1 MDQPASPHIVI
12 VSNRGPFTLG
22 VRDGQTVAR
31 RGAGGLVTAISSVAR
46 QHPITWI
53 SCALGKGDRD
63 WLAAVGDGVQTVED
77 MRIRLVAPDP
87 AHYHAYYNVISNP
100 LLWFVQHQLHDLTRS
115 PVIDG
120 TVWRAWEQ
128 GYAGINRQL
137 AVATAEAIADLEG
150 PIVVM
155 PQDYHLYLYPRYLRE
170 LIGDRATIQSFL
182 HIPWPGPDTWRV
194 LPLRMRQTLLDAML
208 QADRLGFQTERDTR
222 RFLQTCAD
230 VLTDIRVIGPWR
242 QIVYQGR
249 RVEAAPYPISVDV
262 DELRQVLAG
271 PEGREHLA
279 GIRSFV
285 RDRKLILRVDRVEPS
300 KNVLRGF
307 TAYRNFLNAYPQ
319 YRGKVVLLALLVP
332 SRSEVREYK
341 EYLRDIMALVGEINA
356 TLGTS
361 EWEPIRV
368 ILGNNYPRALAAL
381 SLYDVLLVNPLA
393 DGMNLV
399 AKEGAV
405 LNERDGVLILSEEAG
420 AADEL
425 GAASLT
431 VSPFDVFG
439 TREAIAQ
446 ALAMPPAERRE
457 RATRLATQV
466 AENDVHDWFGRQ
478 LADALPRPGILT
490 SAGASPL

>member
-1 MDQPASPHIVI
+1 MVQASTPHIVI

-31 RGAGGLVTAISSVAR
+31 RGAGGLVTAIGSVAR
-46 QHPITWI
+46 QRPITWI

-63 WLAAVGDGVQTVED
+63 WLAAVGPGVQQVEE
-77 MRIRLVAPDP
+77 MRIRLVEPDP
-87 AHYHAYYNVISNP
+87 KQYQAYYNVISNP
-100 LLWFVQHQLHDLTRS
+100 LLWFVQHQLYDLVRS

-128 GYAGINRQL
+128 GYAAVNRRL
-137 AVATAEAIADLEG
+137 AEATAEAIADLVG
-150 PIVVM
+150 PVLVL
-155 PQDYHLYLYPRYLRE
+155 PQDYHLYLFPRYLRE
-170 LIGDRATIQSFL
+170 LVGDRATIQSFL
-182 HIPWPGPDTWRV
+182 HIPWPGPDVWRV
-194 LPLRMRQTLLDAML
+194 LPLRMRQELLGAML

-230 VLTDIRVIGPWR
+230 VLPDLRVLGAWR
-242 QIVYQGR
+242 QVAYQGR
-249 RVEAAPYPISVDV
+249 RVEARPYPISIDV
-262 DELRQVLAG
+262 AELRGILASE
-271 PEGREHLA
+271 EGQGHLA
-279 GIRSFV
+279 SLRTIA

-300 KNVLRGF
+300 KNVLRGM

-341 EYLRDIMALVGEINA
+341 EYLRDIMAQIGEINA

-420 AADEL
+420 AAEEL
-425 GAASLT
+425 GEAALT
-431 VSPFDVFG
+431 VSPFDALG
-439 TREAIAQ
+439 QREALAR
-446 ALAMPPAERRE
+446 ALAMPPKERRE
-457 RATRLATQV
+457 RAEKLATQV
-466 AENDVHDWFGRQ
+466 IENDVHAWFGRQ
-478 LADALPRPGILT
+478 LDDAVGEGDRR
-490 SAGASPL
+490 

>member
-1 MDQPASPHIVI
+1 MDQPAAPHIVI

-63 WLAAVGDGVQTVED
+63 WLAATGGAVQQVED
-77 MRIRLVAPDP
+77 MRIRLVAPDSG
-87 AHYHAYYNVISNP
+87 HYQAYYNVISNP
-100 LLWFVQHQLHDLTRS
+100 LLWFVQHQLYDLVRS
-115 PVIDG
+115 PIIDG
-120 TVWRAWEQ
+120 TVWRAWAE

-137 AVATAEAIADLEG
+137 AVATAEAIEGLEG
-150 PIVVM
+150 PVIVM
-155 PQDYHLYLYPRYLRE
+155 PQDYHLYLFPRYLRE
-170 LIGDRATIQSFL
+170 LVRDRVTIQSFL

-194 LPLRMRQTLLDAML
+194 LPLKMRQELLGAML
-208 QADRLGFQTERDTR
+208 RADRLGFQTERDTR

-230 VLTDIRVIGPWR
+230 VLPDLRVVGAWR
-242 QIVYQGR
+242 QVVHAGR
-249 RVEAAPYPISVDV
+249 RVEAVPYPISVDV
-262 DELRQVLAG
+262 DELRQNLAG
-271 PEGREHLA
+271 TECQERLA
-279 GIRSFV
+279 SLKNYVG
-285 RDRKLILRVDRVEPS
+285 DRKLILRVDRVEPS
-300 KNVLRGF
+300 KNILRGLI
-307 TAYRNFLNAYPQ
+307 AYRNFLNAYPQ
-319 YRGKVVLLALLVP
+319 YHGKVVMLSLLVP
-332 SRSEVREYK
+332 SRTQVREYK

-356 TLGTS
+356 TIGNG

-368 ILGNNYPRALAAL
+368 ILGNNYPRAIAAL

-425 GAASLT
+425 GPAALT

-446 ALAMPPAERRE
+446 ALAMPPTERHE

-466 AENDVHDWFGRQ
+466 VENNVHTWFQRQ
-478 LADALPRPGILT
+478 LGDALPQRGVL
-490 SAGASPL
+490 GAAAASSW